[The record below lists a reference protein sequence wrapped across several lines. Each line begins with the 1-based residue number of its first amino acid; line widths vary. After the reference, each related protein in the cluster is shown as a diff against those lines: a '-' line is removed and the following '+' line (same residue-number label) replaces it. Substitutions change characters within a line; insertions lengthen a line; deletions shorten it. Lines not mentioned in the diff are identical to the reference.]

1 LNIKAAHPGRFL
13 FAAIGSRPE
22 PGRIWMAISFPD
34 GSGNIVFVQ
43 EMATRPPIPDSSRV
57 SAPRE
62 IARIAEMRSVH
73 TAFSYLHNQEMEFR
87 RWQRELTEIPAPP
100 FGEAGR
106 SDWLRQRFTALEL
119 ENVQVDKLGNVLGL
133 LYSGSNAP
141 LIGISAH
148 LDTVF
153 PQGTALQTR
162 EEANRLYGPG
172 ISDNAAG
179 VTALLAIAHAL
190 KRAQLKPATNILFIG
205 NVGEEGEGNL
215 RGMRRLFAASPWRD
229 AIQSLLVIDGAGTDT
244 YVNQALGSRRFEITF
259 RGPGGHSWSDF
270 GVPNPIVL
278 LSRALARFSEVQ
290 TPESPRTTFNVG
302 VISGGTSVNSI
313 PESATARVDLRSA
326 SMEELQKLEDRL
338 RECAA
343 EAWREA
349 PLSHRSGELKVTLA
363 IESIGDR
370 PAAELPPD
378 ARILQIVRA
387 VDKHLR
393 IESFPR
399 LASTDANVPLALGI
413 EATTI
418 GAGGD
423 GGGAH
428 TLREWFDCSNRDL
441 GLKRILLVLLALTG
455 VQE

>member
-1 LNIKAAHPGRFL
+1 MPPL
-13 FAAIGSRPE
+13 FFADAPTRA
-22 PGRIWMAISFPD
+22 RH
-34 GSGNIVFVQ
+34 IVLVQ
-43 EMATRPPIPDSSRV
+43 EMASRPPIPDASRL
-57 SAPRE
+57 SPQRE
-62 IARIAEMRSVH
+62 VARIAEMRGVH
-73 TAFSYLHNQEMEFR
+73 AAFGSLHNQEMELR

-100 FGEAGR
+100 FGEAAR
-106 SDWLRQRFTALEL
+106 SAWLHQRFTALGL
-119 ENVQVDKLGNVLGL
+119 EDVQTDDLGNVLGL
-133 LYSGSNAP
+133 LHRERGTS
-141 LIGISAH
+141 LIGVSAH

-153 PQGTALQTR
+153 PHGTALETR
-162 EEANRLYGPG
+162 EEGNRLYGPG

-179 VTALLAIAHAL
+179 VIALLATATAL
-190 KRAQLKPATNILFIG
+190 KRAQIKPATNIVFIG

-215 RGMRRLFAASPWRD
+215 RGMRRLFSAPQWRD
-229 AIQSLLVIDGAGTDT
+229 SIHSLLVIDGAGTDT

-259 RGPGGHSWSDF
+259 RGPGGHSWSDY

-278 LSRALARFSEVQ
+278 LARALARFSEVHA
-290 TPESPRTTFNVG
+290 PESPRTTFNVG

-338 RECAA
+338 RECVA
-343 EAWREA
+343 EAWSEV
-349 PLSHRSGELKVTLA
+349 PLSHRAGEPKVTLA

-370 PAAELPPD
+370 PAAELPAN

-387 VDKHLR
+387 ADKHLR
-393 IESFPR
+393 MESFPR
-399 LASTDANVPLALGI
+399 LASTDANVPLSLGI

-428 TLREWFDCSNRDL
+428 TLREWFDCTNRDL

-455 VQE
+455 VHE

>member
-1 LNIKAAHPGRFL
+1 
-13 FAAIGSRPE
+13 
-22 PGRIWMAISFPD
+22 MAS
-34 GSGNIVFVQ
+34 
-43 EMATRPPIPDSSRV
+43 RPPIPDSTRA
-57 SAPRE
+57 SAQKE

-73 TAFSYLHNQEMEFR
+73 AAFSYLHNQEMEFR

-100 FGEAGR
+100 FGEAAR
-106 SDWLRQRFTALEL
+106 SEWLLQRFTALGL
-119 ENVQVDKLGNVLGL
+119 ENVQRDDLGNVLGFL
-133 LYSGSNAP
+133 HNAAAP

-162 EEANRLYGPG
+162 EEGNRLYGPG

-179 VTALLAIAHAL
+179 VTALLAMANAL
-190 KRAQLKPATNILFIG
+190 KRTQLKPATNILFIG

-215 RGMRRLFAASPWRD
+215 RGMRHLFAASAWRD

-290 TPESPRTTFNVG
+290 APESPRTTFNVG

-313 PESATARVDLRSA
+313 PESAAARVDLRSA

-338 RECAA
+338 RECVS

-363 IESIGDR
+363 IENIGDR
-370 PAAELPPD
+370 PAAELPKD
-378 ARILQIVRA
+378 ARILQFVRA
-387 VDKHLR
+387 ADKHLR

-399 LASTDANVPLALGI
+399 LASTDANVPLALQV

-455 VQE
+455 VHE

>member
-1 LNIKAAHPGRFL
+1 
-13 FAAIGSRPE
+13 
-22 PGRIWMAISFPD
+22 MAS
-34 GSGNIVFVQ
+34 
-43 EMATRPPIPDSSRV
+43 RPPISDASRITP
-57 SAPRE
+57 PRE

-73 TAFSYLHNQEMEFR
+73 SAFIYLHNQEAEFR

-100 FGEAGR
+100 FGEAAR
-106 SDWLRQRFTALEL
+106 SEWLRARFTALGL
-119 ENVQVDKLGNVLGL
+119 EDVHIDELGNVLGL
-133 LYSGSNAP
+133 LAPKPQAP
-141 LIGISAH
+141 LIAVSAH

-153 PQGTALQTR
+153 PSGTALKTR
-162 EEANRLYGPG
+162 EEGNRLFGPG

-179 VTALLAIAHAL
+179 VIAVLATVAAI
-190 KRAQLKPATNILFIG
+190 KRAQLQPATNILFIG

-215 RGMRRLFAASPWRD
+215 RGMRHLFSVPRWRD
-229 AIQSLLVIDGAGTDT
+229 AIQSLLVVDGAGTDT
-244 YVNQALGSRRFEITF
+244 YVNQALGSRRFEVTF
-259 RGPGGHSWSDF
+259 RSPGGHSWSDF

-278 LSRALARFSEVQ
+278 LSRALARFSEVRI
-290 TPESPRTTFNVG
+290 PDSPRTTFNIG

-338 RECAA
+338 RECVA
-343 EAWREA
+343 EAWSEA
-349 PLSHRSGELKVTLA
+349 PLSYRAGEARVTLA

-370 PAAELPPD
+370 PAANLPTE
-378 ARILQIVRA
+378 ARILQLVRA
-387 VDKHLR
+387 ADKHLR
-393 IESFPR
+393 IESLPR
-399 LASTDANVPLALGI
+399 LASTDANMPLSLGI

-428 TLREWFDCSNRDL
+428 TVREWFDCTNRDL

-455 VQE
+455 VHE

>member
-43 EMATRPPIPDSSRV
+43 AMATRPPIPDSSRV

-87 RWQRELTEIPAPP
+87 HWQRELTEIPAPP
-100 FGEAGR
+100 FGEAAR
-106 SDWLRQRFTALEL
+106 SDWLRQRFTALGL

-215 RGMRRLFAASPWRD
+215 RGMRHMFAASPWRD

-244 YVNQALGSRRFEITF
+244 YVTQALGSRRFEITF

-428 TLREWFDCSNRDL
+428 TLREWFECSNRDL

>member
-1 LNIKAAHPGRFL
+1 
-13 FAAIGSRPE
+13 
-22 PGRIWMAISFPD
+22 
-34 GSGNIVFVQ
+34 
-43 EMATRPPIPDSSRV
+43 MATRPPIPDSSRA
-57 SAPRE
+57 SASRE

-73 TAFSYLHNQEMEFR
+73 AAFSYLHNQEMEFR

-100 FGEAGR
+100 FGEAAR
-106 SDWLRQRFTALEL
+106 SEWLRQRFTALGL
-119 ENVQVDKLGNVLGL
+119 ENVQRDDLGNVLGFL
-133 LYSGSNAP
+133 HYTPTAP

-179 VTALLAIAHAL
+179 VTALLAVAHAL
-190 KRAQLKPATNILFIG
+190 KRTQLRLATNILFIG

-215 RGMRRLFAASPWRD
+215 RGMRHLFSDSPWRD

-290 TPESPRTTFNVG
+290 APESPRTTFNVG
-302 VISGGTSVNSI
+302 VVSGGTSVNSI

-326 SMEELQKLEDRL
+326 SMEELQKLENRL

-349 PLSHRSGELKVTLA
+349 PMSHRSGELKVTLA

-378 ARILQIVRA
+378 ARILQLVRA
-387 VDKHLR
+387 ADKHLR

-441 GLKRILLVLLALTG
+441 GLKRILIILLALTG
-455 VQE
+455 VHE

>member
-1 LNIKAAHPGRFL
+1 
-13 FAAIGSRPE
+13 
-22 PGRIWMAISFPD
+22 MAS
-34 GSGNIVFVQ
+34 
-43 EMATRPPIPDSSRV
+43 RPPIHAASSL
-57 SAPRE
+57 APARE
-62 IARIAEMRSVH
+62 IARIAEMRIVH
-73 TAFSYLHNQEMEFR
+73 SSFLFLHNQELEFR

-100 FGEAGR
+100 FGEAAR
-106 SDWLRQRFTALEL
+106 TEWLHKKFIALGL
-119 ENVQVDKLGNVLGL
+119 EDVQIDELGNVTGL
-133 LYSGSNAP
+133 LFPADHAPGPQRPGLPDRAAFPRSGMAERTGFVGAEVDAP
-141 LIGISAH
+141 LVGISAH

-153 PQGTALQTR
+153 PNGTALETR
-162 EEANRLYGPG
+162 EEGNRLYGPG

-179 VTALLAIAHAL
+179 VVAILAIATAI
-190 KRAQLKPATNILFIG
+190 KRAQLHPGANVVFIG

-215 RGMRRLFAASPWRD
+215 RGMRHIFSLPRWRD
-229 AIQSLLVIDGAGTDT
+229 SIRSLLVIDGAGTDT

-278 LSRALARFSEVQ
+278 LSRALARFSEIPI
-290 TPESPRTTFNVG
+290 PESPRTTFNIG

-338 RECAA
+338 RECVA
-343 EAWREA
+343 EAWNEA
-349 PLSHRSGELKVTLA
+349 PLSYRTGESRVTLA

-370 PAAELPPD
+370 PAAELP
-378 ARILQIVRA
+378 ANSRVLQLVRA

>member
-1 LNIKAAHPGRFL
+1 
-13 FAAIGSRPE
+13 
-22 PGRIWMAISFPD
+22 MAS
-34 GSGNIVFVQ
+34 
-43 EMATRPPIPDSSRV
+43 RPPISDASPLSP
-57 SAPRE
+57 PRE

-73 TAFSYLHNQEMEFR
+73 SCFLYLHNQEMEFR

-100 FGEAGR
+100 FGEAAR
-106 SDWLRQRFTALEL
+106 SEWLQRKFTALGL
-119 ENVQVDKLGNVLGL
+119 EDVRIDDLGNVSGL
-133 LYSGSNAP
+133 LHPDAQGP

-153 PQGTALQTR
+153 PNGTALQTR
-162 EEANRLYGPG
+162 EEGNRLYGPG

-179 VTALLAIAHAL
+179 VVAVLAMAAAI
-190 KRAQLKPATNILFIG
+190 KRTQLRPATNIVFIG

-215 RGMRRLFAASPWRD
+215 RGMRHLFSLSRWRD
-229 AIQSLLVIDGAGTDT
+229 AIRSLLVIDGAGTDT
-244 YVNQALGSRRFEITF
+244 YVNQALGSRRFEISF
-259 RGPGGHSWSDF
+259 HGPGGHSWSDF

-278 LSRALARFSEVQ
+278 LSRALARFSDVHI
-290 TPESPRTTFNVG
+290 PESPRTTFNIG
-302 VISGGTSVNSI
+302 VVSGGTSVNSI

-338 RECAA
+338 RECVA
-343 EAWREA
+343 EAWNEA
-349 PLSHRSGELKVTLA
+349 PLSYRAGEPKITLA

-370 PAAELPPD
+370 PAAELPAD
-378 ARILQIVRA
+378 SRTLQIVRA

-399 LASTDANVPLALGI
+399 LASTDANVPLSLGI

-428 TLREWFDCSNRDL
+428 TLREWFDCSHRDL

-455 VQE
+455 VHE

>member
-1 LNIKAAHPGRFL
+1 
-13 FAAIGSRPE
+13 
-22 PGRIWMAISFPD
+22 
-34 GSGNIVFVQ
+34 
-43 EMATRPPIPDSSRV
+43 MATRPPIPDSSRT
-57 SAPRE
+57 STPRE

-100 FGEAGR
+100 FGEAAR
-106 SDWLRQRFTALEL
+106 SAWVRQRFTALGL
-119 ENVQVDKLGNVLGL
+119 ENVCVDDLGNVLGFL
-133 LYSGSNAP
+133 FSRPNAP

-179 VTALLAIAHAL
+179 VTALLAVAHAL
-190 KRAQLKPATNILFIG
+190 KRAQLKPAINILFIG

-215 RGMRRLFAASPWRD
+215 RGMRHLFAASPWRD

-349 PLSHRSGELKVTLA
+349 PMSHRSGELKITLA

-393 IESFPR
+393 IESLPR
-399 LASTDANVPLALGI
+399 LASTDANVPLAQGI

-441 GLKRILLVLLALTG
+441 GLKRLLLVLLALTG

>member
-1 LNIKAAHPGRFL
+1 
-13 FAAIGSRPE
+13 
-22 PGRIWMAISFPD
+22 MAS
-34 GSGNIVFVQ
+34 
-43 EMATRPPIPDSSRV
+43 RPPISDTSRITP
-57 SAPRE
+57 PRE

-73 TAFSYLHNQEMEFR
+73 SAFIYLHNQEAEFR

-100 FGEAGR
+100 FGEAAR
-106 SDWLRQRFTALEL
+106 SEWLRARFTALGL
-119 ENVQVDKLGNVLGL
+119 EDVHIDELGNVLGL
-133 LYSGSNAP
+133 LAPKPQVP
-141 LIGISAH
+141 LIAVSAH

-153 PQGTALQTR
+153 PSGTALKTR
-162 EEANRLYGPG
+162 EEGNRLFGPG

-179 VTALLAIAHAL
+179 VIAVLATVAAI
-190 KRAQLKPATNILFIG
+190 KRAQLQPATNILFVG

-215 RGMRRLFAASPWRD
+215 RGMRHLFSVPRWRD
-229 AIQSLLVIDGAGTDT
+229 AIQSLLVVDGAGTDT
-244 YVNQALGSRRFEITF
+244 YVNQALGSRRFEVTF
-259 RGPGGHSWSDF
+259 RSPGGHSWSDF

-278 LSRALARFSEVQ
+278 LSRALARFSEVRI
-290 TPESPRTTFNVG
+290 PDSPRTTFNIG

-338 RECAA
+338 RECVA
-343 EAWREA
+343 EAWSEA
-349 PLSHRSGELKVTLA
+349 PLSYRAGEARVTLA

-370 PAAELPPD
+370 PAANLPTE
-378 ARILQIVRA
+378 ARILQLVRA
-387 VDKHLR
+387 ADKHLR
-393 IESFPR
+393 IESLPR
-399 LASTDANVPLALGI
+399 LASTDANMPLSLGI

-428 TLREWFDCSNRDL
+428 TVREWFDCTNRDL

-455 VQE
+455 VHE

>member
-1 LNIKAAHPGRFL
+1 MHAA
-13 FAAIGSRPE
+13 FA
-22 PGRIWMAISFPD
+22 
-34 GSGNIVFVQ
+34 
-43 EMATRPPIPDSSRV
+43 
-57 SAPRE
+57 
-62 IARIAEMRSVH
+62 
-73 TAFSYLHNQEMEFR
+73 YLHNQELEFR

-100 FGEAGR
+100 FGEAAR
-106 SDWLRQRFTALEL
+106 SEWLRKRFTGLGL
-119 ENVQVDKLGNVLGL
+119 ENVQIDDLGNVLGL
-133 LYSGSNAP
+133 LHSGPTAP

-162 EEANRLYGPG
+162 EEANKLYGPG

-179 VTALLAIAHAL
+179 VTALLAIANAL
-190 KRAQLKPATNILFIG
+190 KRTQLKPASNILFIG

-215 RGMRRLFAASPWRD
+215 RGMRHLFATSPWRD
-229 AIQSLLVIDGAGTDT
+229 SIRSLLVVDGAGTDT

-270 GVPNPIVL
+270 GVPNPIIL

-302 VISGGTSVNSI
+302 VVSGGTSVNSI

-338 RECAA
+338 RECVA

-349 PLSHRSGELKVTLA
+349 PSSHRSGELKVTLA

-387 VDKHLR
+387 ADKHLR
-393 IESFPR
+393 IESFSR
-399 LASTDANVPLALGI
+399 LASTDANVPLSLAI
-413 EATTI
+413 ESTTI

-428 TLREWFDCSNRDL
+428 TLREWFDCANRDL